1 MLKRLGVLA
10 GATVATAGLL
20 MATAPAA
27 SADPYFRPHG
37 VYPTS
42 DACHAAGRAGYPLWG
57 LIYKCDSFQGRNDA
71 WLLSVRI

>member
-20 MATAPAA
+20 MASAPTA
-27 SADPYFRPHG
+27 SADPFFRPHM

-42 DACHAAGRAGYPLWG
+42 DACHAAGKAGSHLWG
-57 LIYKCDSFQGRNDA
+57 LIYKCEPFQGRTDA